1 MDGYWSLIIAIVL
14 AVLSS
19 LSSAKKKKGNT
30 SSVDTDLENSD
41 QPSHPLHE
49 YEDVKEEM
57 SGDVFSE
64 NNNNEKLERFE
75 GEQYF
80 GFEEPHVESAE
91 QTETMYE
98 SLETYSSDEPE
109 TKKTDEPYT
118 VQKPEDV
125 DVVDV
130 EEMKEFDLRKA
141 MIYSVILENP
151 YNKDV
156 ENK

>member
-57 SGDVFSE
+57 SDDVFSE
-64 NNNNEKLERFE
+64 NNNNEELGRFE

-80 GFEEPHVESAE
+80 GFEEPHVDSAE
-91 QTETMYE
+91 HTEIMYE
-98 SLETYSSDEPE
+98 NLETYSSDEPE

>member
-30 SSVDTDLENSD
+30 SSVDTDLENSG

-49 YEDVKEEM
+49 YEDEEEEKF
-57 SGDVFSE
+57 GDVFSE

-80 GFEEPHVESAE
+80 GLEEPHVESAE
-91 QTETMYE
+91 HTETMYE
-98 SLETYSSDEPE
+98 SLETYSSDELE

>member
-80 GFEEPHVESAE
+80 GIEEPHVESAE